1 MDTMPN
7 TQIDIDS
14 LADIRGVKIDLSLP
28 VEKKKQSYKQQIINP
43 NLCRYGD
50 TVIRISYGNS
60 GIKMKDL
67 IVQYLVSKQGM
78 SL

>member
-1 MDTMPN
+1 MNSTVDTHIN
-7 TQIDIDS
+7 IDS

-28 VEKKKQSYKQQIINP
+28 VEKKKQSYRQQIGNP
-43 NLCRYGD
+43 NLYRYDD

-67 IVQYLVSKQGM
+67 IVQYLVSRQGM

>member
-1 MDTMPN
+1 MNSTVDTH
-7 TQIDIDS
+7 ISIDS

-28 VEKKKQSYKQQIINP
+28 VEKKKQSYRQQIGNP
-43 NLCRYGD
+43 NLYRYDD

-67 IVQYLVSKQGM
+67 IVQYLVSRQGM